1 MATAARVFV
10 WAARGNRT
18 VDVGRLCGPRHGR
31 FVPPPYLAARVSRGE
46 FDLADRADRDAV
58 YRLLLCHGTAEDI
71 TSWVNLQELA
81 RCLDDLCL
89 AAHVA
94 APWRHALRALGL
106 VPVDERADQAV
117 DRLADQ
123 PLDRPPDQPV
133 GPVPVHRC
141 DLDSLTQGRMVRPEG
156 SGPGPN
162 DGSNGEA
169 PGRRPT
175 VPAA

>member
-18 VDVGRLCGPRHGR
+18 VDVGRLCGPRHGT
-31 FVPPPYLAARVSRGE
+31 FVPPPYLAARVSRDE
-46 FDLADRADRDAV
+46 FDLADRVDRDAV

-71 TSWVNLQELA
+71 TRWVNLQELA
-81 RCLDDLCL
+81 RSLDDLCL

-106 VPVDERADQAV
+106 APVDEPADQVQAV
-117 DRLADQ
+117 NQ
-123 PLDRPPDQPV
+123 PLDQPV

-141 DLDSLTQGRMVRPEG
+141 DLDGLTQGRMVRPEG

-162 DGSNGEA
+162 GGPNGEA